1 MWIQARFKSYWVGMR
16 LQVLVIFRVSL
27 NWLVIIRGLW
37 KILKNNQAH
46 DRVVREGQEVQV
58 GACL

>member
-37 KILKNNQAH
+37 KDSKK
-46 DRVVREGQEVQV
+46 
-58 GACL
+58 